1 MGEEP
6 EPMPA
11 TNRQTQTNKKKIGE
25 KNGAK
30 EKNAQPAEAASP
42 LKGREN
48 RVIMSVE
55 GVKSRKTNREMKQK
69 QTVWWQQLR
78 QF

>member
-30 EKNAQPAEAASP
+30 ENAQPAKAASP

-48 RVIMSVE
+48 CVIMSVE
-55 GVKSRKTNREMKQK
+55 TVKSREN
-69 QTVWWQQLR
+69 
-78 QF
+78 